1 MGRAH
6 KMDVVMRVP
15 ASPITRSDHLHT
27 DVNFAKSDEEFR
39 KRLILKYV
47 QGSIEGNTEE
57 K

>member
-15 ASPITRSDHLHT
+15 ASPITRSDHLYT

-57 K
+57 E